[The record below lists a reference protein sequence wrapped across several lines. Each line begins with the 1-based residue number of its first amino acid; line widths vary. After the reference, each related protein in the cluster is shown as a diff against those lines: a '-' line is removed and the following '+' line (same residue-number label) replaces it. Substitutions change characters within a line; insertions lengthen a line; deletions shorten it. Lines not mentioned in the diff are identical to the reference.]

1 MIKRVFV
8 LAMLIPT
15 IAGASEWL
23 EIVRNNKGV
32 LYVSENV
39 SKDALDRY
47 LVWVKMD
54 ENLKNNKTQTTK
66 MLKVIDCEKRQIGS
80 SELKK
85 YNYKGQLIDEITT
98 PYLMA
103 QMESPDPDSFQFKL
117 LKEVCHQNGY

>member
-66 MLKVIDCEKRQIGS
+66 ILKVIDCEKRQIGS